1 MLTRR
6 DVLAAALLLPACG
19 SRRRIQLA
27 PVRVERERVLRTVVG
42 LRPYRPSGF
51 VVRSEPFG
59 DKTLVHNY
67 GHGGC
72 GVTLSWGTAQL
83 AVDLVEATRAD
94 RVAVLGCG
102 AVGLATARLL
112 QGRGIEATIYAKDL
126 PPSTTSNIA
135 GARWYP
141 FDVFDGEVAT
151 PEFLAQLWRAARV
164 SYAKFR
170 DLMGPEYGVFARP
183 SFACRTEPLPK
194 ASLLNFGSPIAD
206 LLPGLRDLDDAE
218 KPFPYPIVRAFES
231 LMIEP
236 QIYLPAIVRDHAK
249 AGGRIVQRAFGSA
262 AELGELAEPVI
273 VNCTG
278 LGAAQLFGDAEL
290 YPIKGQLTILAPQ
303 PDVDYLA
310 MPPDLYMFPRQDG
323 ILLGGTFQH
332 RIWSLEPD
340 RAAEDRIVAGHARFF
355 ASLMG

>member
-19 SRRRIQLA
+19 GRRRIQLA
-27 PVRVERERVLRTVVG
+27 PVRVERDRVLRTIVG

-51 VVRSEPFG
+51 VVRSEKLG
-59 DKTLVHNY
+59 EKTLVHNY

-72 GVTLSWGTAQL
+72 GVTLSWGTSQL
-83 AVDLVEATRAD
+83 AVDLVLPTRATS
-94 RVAVLGCG
+94 VAVLGCG

-112 QGRGIEATIYAKDL
+112 QDRGIAATIYAKDL
-126 PPSTTSNIA
+126 PPNTTSNIA

-141 FDVFDGEVAT
+141 FDVFDSKIAT
-151 PEFLAQLWRAARV
+151 PEFLASLWRAARV

-170 DLMGPEYGVFARP
+170 DLMGPEYGVFARQ
-183 SFACRTEPLPK
+183 SFACRTEPLPS
-194 ASLLNFGSPIAD
+194 ASLLNFGSPVAD

-236 QIYLPAIVRDHAK
+236 QIYLPALVRDHAK
-249 AGGRIVQRAFGSA
+249 AGGKIVQRTFASS
-262 AELGELAEPVI
+262 AELAELPEPVI

-278 LGAAQLFGDAEL
+278 LGASQLFGDTGL
-290 YPIKGQLTILAPQ
+290 YPIKGQLTILKPQ
-303 PDVDYLA
+303 TEVDYLA

-332 RIWSLEPD
+332 KIWTLEPD
-340 RAAEDRIVAGHARFF
+340 RAAEDRIFAGHAQFF
-355 ASLMG
+355 ASMLG

>member
-1 MLTRR
+1 MITRR

-19 SRRRIQLA
+19 RSRRVQLA
-27 PVRVERERVLRTVVG
+27 PVRVERERIQRTVVG

-51 VVRSEPFG
+51 VVRSEPLG
-59 DKTLVHNY
+59 EKTLVHNY

-83 AVDLVEATRAD
+83 AVELVLPTRATS
-94 RVAVLGCG
+94 VAVIGCG

-112 QGRGIEATIYAKDL
+112 QDRGIAATIYAKDL
-126 PPSTTSNIA
+126 PPNTTSNIA

-141 FDVFDGEVAT
+141 FDLFDEKVAT
-151 PEFLAQLWRAARV
+151 PAFLASLWRAARV

-183 SFACRTEPLPK
+183 SFACRTERFPS

-236 QIYLPAIVRDHAK
+236 QIYLPALVRDHAA
-249 AGGRIVQRAFGSA
+249 AGGRIVVRAFVST
-262 AELGELAEPVI
+262 AELAELPEPVI

-278 LGAAQLFGDAEL
+278 LGASQLFGDAEI
-290 YPIKGQLTILAPQ
+290 YPIKGQLTILKPQ
-303 PDVDYLA
+303 PNIDYLA
-310 MPPDLYMFPRQDG
+310 FPPDLYMFPRQDG

-332 RIWSLEPD
+332 RIWSLDPD
-340 RAAEDRIVAGHARFF
+340 RPAEDRILAAHQRFF
-355 ASLMG
+355 ATMIA